1 MDRSLMTAKELLD
14 AAERL
19 ARENA
24 AEATPWDARV
34 LLAHAMGGGSP
45 LSLEPRREVEP
56 DARARFDS
64 LWERRLAGSP
74 VQHLLGEW
82 DFYGR
87 PFTADRRALVPR
99 PETEILVGAALREAP
114 QARRV
119 LDLGTGSGI
128 LAITYLV
135 ERPSSSALALDVSFE
150 ALALARANARRH
162 GVLPRLRLLASDWLS
177 AFRTPR
183 FDLALSNPPYL
194 GFSER
199 ASLPRTVREH
209 EPPRALFAGDNALAA
224 IRHLLDGLP
233 RLLEPGALF
242 FFEIGYG
249 QSEEVEKEIRARGRW
264 RFVRID
270 PDLNG
275 IPRVAVA
282 RRN

>member
-1 MDRSLMTAKELLD
+1 MTARELLE

-19 ARENA
+19 AREDA

-34 LLAHAMGGGSP
+34 LLAHAMGGASP
-45 LSLEPRREVEP
+45 LSLDPRREGEP
-56 DARARFDS
+56 DARARFHA
-64 LWERRLAGSP
+64 LWERRLTGAP

-87 PFTADRRALVPR
+87 PFTVDRRALVPR
-99 PETEILVGAALREAP
+99 PETEVLLEAALRDAP
-114 QARRV
+114 RARRV

-128 LAITYLV
+128 LAITYLA
-135 ERPSSSALALDVSFE
+135 ERPASRALALDVSLE
-150 ALALARANARRH
+150 ALALARANAGRH
-162 GVLPRLRLLASDWLS
+162 GVLSRLGLAASDWLS
-177 AFRTPR
+177 AFGTPR
-183 FDLALSNPPYL
+183 FDLALTNPPYL
-194 GFSER
+194 AFSER
-199 ASLPRTVREH
+199 TTLPRTVSEH
-209 EPPRALFAGDNALAA
+209 DPPRALFAGEDALTA
-224 IRHLLDGLP
+224 IRHLLNELP

-249 QSEEVEKEIRARGRW
+249 QSEMVETEVRGRHRW

-270 PDLNG
+270 QDLNG

>member
-1 MDRSLMTAKELLD
+1 MTAKELLD

-34 LLAHAMGGGSP
+34 LLAHAIGGGSP

-56 DARARFDS
+56 DARLRFDS
-64 LWERRLAGSP
+64 FWQRRLAGAP

-87 PFTADRRALVPR
+87 PFTVDRRALVPR
-99 PETEILVGAALREAP
+99 PETEILLEKALREAP
-114 QARRV
+114 DARRV

-128 LAITYLV
+128 LAITYLA
-135 ERPSSSALALDVSFE
+135 ERPTARALALDVSLE
-150 ALALARANARRH
+150 ALALARTNARRH
-162 GVLPRLRLLASDWLS
+162 GVLSRLGLLASDWLS
-177 AFRTPR
+177 ALRTSR
-183 FDLALSNPPYL
+183 FGLALSNPPYL
-194 GFSER
+194 AFSER
-199 ASLPRTVREH
+199 NSLPRTVREH
-209 EPPRALFAGDNALAA
+209 DPPRALFSGEDALAA

-249 QSEEVEKEIRARGRW
+249 QSEAVEKAVRARSRW